1 MATRSPVSF
10 IGGLFDSNEGELRKL
25 RKIAAR
31 INELEPEIQRK
42 TDEELAQST
51 LRFRDR
57 LAKGES
63 LDDILTEVFASV
75 REAAKRTLKQRHF
88 DVQLMGGLALHK
100 GHIAEMRTGEGKTLV
115 ASLALY
121 ANALEGKGAHLVTTN
136 DYLAK
141 TGAGWMAPIYQ
152 ALGATVAYIAHE
164 KSAIY
169 DPAVELDA
177 VDPRHRHWRDVSR
190 RQAYEADI
198 TYGQNSEFGFD
209 YLRDNMAMD
218 LNDQVQQRGL
228 HYAIVDEADSIL
240 IDEARTPLI
249 ISSPAEDATE
259 TYYTF
264 ARVAAQLQPDTDY
277 VIEEKQHAV
286 TLTEEGI
293 SRAEKLLRV
302 KNMYEGDVT
311 AVHYL
316 DNAVR
321 ARALYRKD
329 KEYVVK
335 DGEVIIVDEFTGRL
349 MPGRRWSDGLHQA
362 VEAKEGLKIQRETRT
377 FATITIQNY
386 FRMYTKLAGMTG
398 TAATEAEELFK
409 VYKLEVTQI
418 PTNKPMVRKDNPD
431 LVYKTEQGK
440 WDAVVAEVKERNEA
454 GQPVLIGTTSV
465 EKSER
470 LSDQLRRHGIKH
482 EVLNAKNHEREALI
496 IADAGQR
503 SAVTL
508 STNMAGRGVDILLGE
523 GITDLGGLHIIGT
536 ERHEARRIDNQLR
549 GRSGRQGDPGSSRFF
564 SSLEDDLIRIFA
576 SERVAGLMARLGF
589 DDSTPIESGMVTG
602 AITQAQVKVE
612 GRNFDIRKRAL
623 EFDDVL
629 NNQRTV
635 IYGQRRL
642 ILEKGDVRETVLEF
656 LRQEA
661 DGLVDTAA
669 ATPDPEDWDREKLAA
684 GLGAMLN
691 RPDLVATSFGE
702 LRNQNELRDRVA
714 EIVEETYEAREKELG
729 EELTRAVERWV
740 LLRTIDTHW
749 IEHLTAMEELR
760 EGIYLLIYG
769 QRRLI
774 LEKGDVRETVLE
786 FLRQEADGLVDTA
799 AATPDPEDWDR
810 EKLAAGLGA
819 MLNRPD
825 LVATSFG
832 ELRNQNELRD
842 RVAEIVEETYE
853 AREKELGEELTR
865 AVERWVLLRTID
877 THWIEHLTA
886 MEELREGIYLRG
898 YGQQDP
904 LVAYKREAHGFF
916 EEMEARIASG
926 VAQTILRVTV
936 RTAEQ
941 AEQEEKTQ
949 TTKTGRTRD
958 ASAFRL

>member
-1 MATRSPVSF
+1 VSF

-25 RKIAAR
+25 RKIAVR
-31 INELEPEIQRK
+31 VNQLEPEIQQRS
-42 TDEELAQST
+42 DAELAQST
-51 LRFRDR
+51 TRFRER
-57 LAKGES
+57 LAKGET
-63 LDDILTEVFASV
+63 LDDILAEVFASV

-121 ANALEGKGAHLVTTN
+121 ANALEGKGAHLITTN

-141 TGAGWMAPIYQ
+141 TGAGWMAPIYH

-169 DPAVELDA
+169 DPAVDLDA

-190 RQAYEADI
+190 KEAYEADI

-218 LNDQVQQRGL
+218 LNDQVQRRGL
-228 HYAIVDEADSIL
+228 HYGIVDEADSIL

-277 VIEEKQHAV
+277 VIEEKHHAV
-286 TLTEEGI
+286 ALTEEGI
-293 SRAEKLLRV
+293 ARAEKLLHV

-316 DNAVR
+316 DNAVK
-321 ARALYRKD
+321 AKALYHKD

-362 VEAKEGLKIQRETRT
+362 VEAKENLKIQRETRT

-398 TAATEAEELFK
+398 TAVTEAEELFK

-418 PTNKPMVRKDNPD
+418 PTNKPMVRKDNSD
-431 LVYKTEQGK
+431 LIYKTEQGK
-440 WDAVVAEVKERNEA
+440 WDAVVAEVKERNVA

-503 SAVTL
+503 GAVTL

-523 GITDLGGLHIIGT
+523 GITDLGGLHVIGT

-589 DDSTPIESGMVTG
+589 DDSAPIESGMVTG
-602 AITQAQVKVE
+602 AITQAQIKVE

-629 NNQRTV
+629 NNQRNV

-669 ATPDPEDWDREKLAA
+669 PTPDPEDWDRDKLAA
-684 GLGAMLN
+684 ALGPMLN
-691 RPDLVATSFGE
+691 RPDLAASSFGE

-714 EIVEETYEAREKELG
+714 EIVDETYEAREKELG
-729 EELTRAVERWV
+729 EEL
-740 LLRTIDTHW
+740 
-749 IEHLTAMEELR
+749 
-760 EGIYLLIYG
+760 
-769 QRRLI
+769 
-774 LEKGDVRETVLE
+774 
-786 FLRQEADGLVDTA
+786 
-799 AATPDPEDWDR
+799 
-810 EKLAAGLGA
+810 
-819 MLNRPD
+819 
-825 LVATSFG
+825 S
-832 ELRNQNELRD
+832 
-842 RVAEIVEETYE
+842 
-853 AREKELGEELTR
+853 R

-916 EEMEARIASG
+916 GEMEARIASG

-949 TTKTGRTRD
+949 TTQTGAGSTTTTRTTSGNGRP
-958 ASAFRL
+958 ASSSAPSKLPGRNEPCWCGSGKKFKKCHGR

>member
-1 MATRSPVSF
+1 MEKCSD
-10 IGGLFDSNEGELRKL
+10 I
-25 RKIAAR
+25 
-31 INELEPEIQRK
+31 
-42 TDEELAQST
+42 ELAQMT
-51 LRFRDR
+51 TRFHER
-57 LAKGES
+57 LAKGET
-63 LDDILTEVFASV
+63 LDQLLPEIFAAV
-75 REAAKRTLKQRHF
+75 REVAKRTLKQRHF

-100 GHIAEMRTGEGKTLV
+100 GHVAEMKTGEGKTLV

-121 ANALEGKGAHLVTTN
+121 ANALAGKGAHLVTTN

-141 TGAGWMAPIYQ
+141 TGAGWMAPIYH
-152 ALGATVAYIAHE
+152 ALGMSVAYIAHE

-169 DPAVELDA
+169 DPAVELEA
-177 VDPRHRHWRDVSR
+177 VDPRHRHWRDVTR
-190 RQAYEADI
+190 REAYQADI

-209 YLRDNMAMD
+209 YLRDNMVMD
-218 LNDQVQQRGL
+218 LADQVQRGL
-228 HYAIVDEADSIL
+228 YYGIVDEADSIL

-249 ISSPAEDATE
+249 ISSPAEDASE

-264 ARVAAQLQPDTDY
+264 ARVAGQLQPDQDY
-277 VIEEKQHAV
+277 VVEEKFHAV
-286 TLTEEGI
+286 NLTEEGI
-293 SRAEKLLRV
+293 ARSEKLLRV
-302 KNMYEGDVT
+302 KNLYEGDVT

-316 DNAVR
+316 DNAVK
-321 ARALYRKD
+321 ARALYHKD

-335 DGEVIIVDEFTGRL
+335 DGEVVIVDEFTGRM

-398 TAATEAEELFK
+398 TAATEAEELYK

-440 WDAVVAEVKERNEA
+440 WDAVVAEVKDRNEA

-523 GITDLGGLHIIGT
+523 GITDLGGLHVIGT

-629 NNQRTV
+629 NNQRNV

-669 ATPDPEDWDREKLAA
+669 PNQDAEDWDLDKLAA
-684 GLGAMLN
+684 ALGGMLN
-691 RPDLVATSFGE
+691 RAELAASSFGE

-714 EIVEETYEAREKELG
+714 EIVGATYDAREKEPG
-729 EELTRAVERWV
+729 EELTHDSDRWV
-740 LLRTIDTHW
+740 L
-749 IEHLTAMEELR
+749 
-760 EGIYLLIYG
+760 
-769 QRRLI
+769 
-774 LEKGDVRETVLE
+774 
-786 FLRQEADGLVDTA
+786 
-799 AATPDPEDWDR
+799 P
-810 EKLAAGLGA
+810 
-819 MLNRPD
+819 
-825 LVATSFG
+825 
-832 ELRNQNELRD
+832 
-842 RVAEIVEETYE
+842 
-853 AREKELGEELTR
+853 
-865 AVERWVLLRTID
+865 
-877 THWIEHLTA
+877 
-886 MEELREGIYLRG
+886 
-898 YGQQDP
+898 
-904 LVAYKREAHGFF
+904 
-916 EEMEARIASG
+916 
-926 VAQTILRVTV
+926 
-936 RTAEQ
+936 
-941 AEQEEKTQ
+941 
-949 TTKTGRTRD
+949 
-958 ASAFRL
+958 

>member
-1 MATRSPVSF
+1 VSF

-25 RKIAAR
+25 RKTVTR
-31 INELEPEIQRK
+31 INQFEPEIAKR
-42 TDEELAQST
+42 TDAELAEST
-51 LRFRDR
+51 TRFRER
-57 LAKGES
+57 LLKGEL
-63 LDDILTEVFASV
+63 LDDIVPEVFASV

-100 GHIAEMRTGEGKTLV
+100 GHIAEMKTGEGKTLV

-121 ANALEGKGAHLVTTN
+121 ANALENKGAHLVTTN

-141 TGAGWMAPIYQ
+141 TGAGWMAPIYH
-152 ALGATVAYIAHE
+152 ALGMSVAYIAHE
-164 KSAIY
+164 KSAVY

-177 VDPRHRHWRDVSR
+177 VDPRHRHWRDVTR

-218 LNDQVQQRGL
+218 LGDQVQRRGL

-249 ISSPAEDATE
+249 ISSPAEDATQ

-264 ARVAAQLQPDTDY
+264 ARVAAQLQPETDY
-277 VIEEKQHAV
+277 VLEEKHNAV
-286 TLTEEGI
+286 TLTEDGI
-293 SRAEKLLRV
+293 ARAEKLLRV

-316 DNAVR
+316 DNAIK
-321 ARALYRKD
+321 AKALYHKD

-362 VEAKEGLKIQRETRT
+362 VEAKENLKIQRETRT

-398 TAATEAEELFK
+398 TAATEAEELYK

-418 PTNKPMVRKDNPD
+418 PTNKPMIRKDNPD

-440 WDAVVAEVKERNEA
+440 WDAVVAEVKERHAA

-470 LSDQLRRHGIKH
+470 LSDQLGRHGITH

-503 SAVTL
+503 GSVTL
-508 STNMAGRGVDILLGE
+508 STNMAGRGVDILLGP
-523 GITDLGGLHIIGT
+523 GITELGGLHVIGT

-602 AITQAQVKVE
+602 AITQAQIKVE

-629 NNQRTV
+629 NNQRNV

-642 ILEKGDVRETVLEF
+642 ILEKGDVRETILEF

-669 ATPDPEDWDREKLAA
+669 AMPDPEEWDLDKLAA
-684 GLGAMLN
+684 ALGAILN
-691 RPDLVATSFGE
+691 RPDLAASSFGE
-702 LRNQNELRDRVA
+702 VRNQNELRDRVA
-714 EIVEETYEAREKELG
+714 DIVEETYEAREKELG
-729 EELTRAVERWV
+729 DELSRAVERWV

-749 IEHLTAMEELR
+749 
-760 EGIYLLIYG
+760 
-769 QRRLI
+769 
-774 LEKGDVRETVLE
+774 V
-786 FLRQEADGLVDTA
+786 
-799 AATPDPEDWDR
+799 
-810 EKLAAGLGA
+810 
-819 MLNRPD
+819 
-825 LVATSFG
+825 
-832 ELRNQNELRD
+832 
-842 RVAEIVEETYE
+842 
-853 AREKELGEELTR
+853 
-865 AVERWVLLRTID
+865 
-877 THWIEHLTA
+877 EHLTA

-949 TTKTGRTRD
+949 TTQTTGGGPTARTSGNGRPTSQT
-958 ASAFRL
+958 APSRLPGRNEPCWCGSGKKFKKCHGR

>member
-1 MATRSPVSF
+1 VGF

-25 RKIAAR
+25 RKLAAR
-31 INELEPEIQRK
+31 INQLEPDVQK
-42 TDEELAQST
+42 KSDDELAQST
-51 LRFRDR
+51 ARFRER
-57 LAKGES
+57 LAKGET
-63 LDDILTEVFASV
+63 LDDLVPEVFASV

-141 TGAGWMAPIYQ
+141 TGAGWMAPIYH
-152 ALGATVAYIAHE
+152 ALGATVGYIAHE

-190 RQAYEADI
+190 REAYSADI

-249 ISSPAEDATE
+249 ISSPAEDASE

-264 ARVAAQLQPDTDY
+264 ARVASQLQPDTDY
-277 VIEEKQHAV
+277 VIEEKLHAV

-293 SRAEKLLRV
+293 GRAEKLLHV
-302 KNMYEGDVT
+302 KNMYDGDVT

-316 DNAVR
+316 DNAVK
-321 ARALYRKD
+321 ARALYHKD

-362 VEAKEGLKIQRETRT
+362 VEAKENLKIQRETRT

-503 SAVTL
+503 ASVTL
-508 STNMAGRGVDILLGE
+508 STNMAGRGVDILLGD
-523 GITDLGGLHIIGT
+523 GITDLGGLHVIGT

-602 AITQAQVKVE
+602 AITQAQIKVE
-612 GRNFDIRKRAL
+612 TRNFDIRKRAL

-629 NNQRTV
+629 NNQRNV
-635 IYGQRRL
+635 IYTERRK
-642 ILEKGDVRETVLEF
+642 ILEKGDVRETVLGY
-656 LRQEA
+656 LQDEA
-661 DGLVDTAA
+661 AGLVDAEAA
-669 ATPDPEDWDREKLAA
+669 SPDPEDWDLDKLALGIG
-684 GLGAMLN
+684 GLLG
-691 RPDLVATSFGE
+691 RTDITPQSFGE
-702 LRNQNELRDRVA
+702 PAGPDELGDAVD
-714 EIVEETYEAREKELG
+714 ELVNKTYEAREAELG
-729 EELTRAVERWV
+729 
-740 LLRTIDTHW
+740 
-749 IEHLTAMEELR
+749 
-760 EGIYLLIYG
+760 
-769 QRRLI
+769 
-774 LEKGDVRETVLE
+774 
-786 FLRQEADGLVDTA
+786 
-799 AATPDPEDWDR
+799 PEI
-810 EKLAAGLGA
+810 
-819 MLNRPD
+819 
-825 LVATSFG
+825 S
-832 ELRNQNELRD
+832 
-842 RVAEIVEETYE
+842 
-853 AREKELGEELTR
+853 R

-904 LVAYKREAHGFF
+904 LVAYKREAHDFF
-916 EEMEARIASG
+916 EQMRVRIATG
-926 VAQTILRVTV
+926 VAQTVMRVSIK
-936 RTAEQ
+936 TAEQ
-941 AEQEEKTQ
+941 AEQEEAEKQKGLATNSTNTTSTSGKTS
-949 TTKTGRTRD
+949 TSSNTSANLRTNRD
-958 ASAFRL
+958 AAPPAARTSNEKIGRNDPCWCGSGKKFKKCHGK